1 MSFQVKYEHRQND
14 IYTWDHVHNPRLHYS
29 TPHIHKDLEIVFYE
43 DGKTEAIADSVSYS
57 LSAGDVF
64 ITFPNQIHSY
74 KTLVPERYRL
84 FLIKP
89 DYLPELAHV
98 FELSAP
104 SSNLVKGAA
113 LEPRLKQA
121 AEALAEICKSSED
134 SPYRQTLLKG
144 YCLALLSELLSRMT
158 VGEAPKTD
166 SDALRSI
173 IYYCTKNYNRDISLS
188 TLEEQLH
195 LNKYYISHLFSGK
208 LGLRF
213 NDYINSLRIS
223 EACRRLLNTDES
235 ITSISDRVGFNTLR
249 TFNRAFMKQMKISPS
264 EYRRQNRRLLL
275 QESDAQ

>member
-14 IYTWDHVHNPRLHYS
+14 IYAWDHLQSPRLHYS

-43 DGKTEAIADSVSYS
+43 SGKTEAIADSVSYS

-74 KTLVPERYRL
+74 KTLAPERYRL

-89 DYLPELAHV
+89 DYIPELTHV
-98 FELSAP
+98 FELSVPA
-104 SSNLVKGAA
+104 SNLVRGAA
-113 LEPRLKQA
+113 SDPRLQRV
-121 AEALAEICKSSED
+121 AEALSEVCKAPEST
-134 SPYRQTLLKG
+134 PYRQTLLKG

-173 IYYCTKNYNRDISLS
+173 IYYCTKNYNTDISLA

-223 EACRRLLNTDES
+223 EACRRLTNTDES
-235 ITSISDRVGFNTLR
+235 VTSISNLVGFNTLR
-249 TFNRAFMKQMKISPS
+249 TFNRAFMKQMKLSPS
-264 EYRRQNRRLLL
+264 EYRKQNRRLLL
-275 QESDAQ
+275 KESEES